1 MEPGE
6 RRDQRRR
13 IGAGAAVVLVL
24 AVATLTVV
32 VGLVRTSSASTQSEL
47 PAPQVTST
55 TADAAAYV
63 HVSGA
68 VAAPGLYRLAVDAR
82 VVDAVAAAGGF
93 TPSADRAAVNL
104 ARPISDGEQ
113 LIVPEVGAAPAPAPG
128 TVAGGGADAVID
140 LNTADAA
147 LLETLPRIG
156 PALAQ
161 RIVSWREENGRF
173 TNVEDLLSVSGIGEK
188 LLDGIR
194 ERVRV

>member
-1 MEPGE
+1 M
-6 RRDQRRR
+6 
-13 IGAGAAVVLVL
+13 VLVL
-24 AVATLTVV
+24 AAAALTVV
-32 VGLVRTSSASTQSEL
+32 VGLVRTSAAPTQSEL

-93 TPSADRAAVNL
+93 APSADRAAVNL
-104 ARPISDGEQ
+104 ARTISDGEQ
-113 LIVPEVGAAPAPAPG
+113 LIVPEVGAEPAPTAPRE
-128 TVAGGGADAVID
+128 VADAGADTVID

-156 PALAQ
+156 PALAE
-161 RIVSWREENGRF
+161 RILAWREENGRF
-173 TNVEDLLSVSGIGEK
+173 TSVEDLLSVSGIGDK